1 MEVGVG
7 KENGPKTRSNVKHP
21 KKRLTVVQRWL
32 TQGEKSDEKCNPSYG
47 QNGELVRPRVLVRG
61 NNLLF

>member
-21 KKRLTVVQRWL
+21 KKKKKV
-32 TQGEKSDEKCNPSYG
+32 NYG
-47 QNGELVRPRVLVRG
+47 TTLVNTG
-61 NNLLF
+61 